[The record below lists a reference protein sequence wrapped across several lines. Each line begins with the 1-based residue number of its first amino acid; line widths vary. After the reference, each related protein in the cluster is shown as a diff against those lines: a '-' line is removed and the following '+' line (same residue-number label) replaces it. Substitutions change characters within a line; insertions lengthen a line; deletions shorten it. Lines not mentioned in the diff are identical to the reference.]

1 MENSTTGNEIW
12 FYELNGERKGGI
24 SETDLI
30 TLIRNGTL
38 RHGSSVW
45 KKGFAD
51 WTSIEDTQLR
61 EHLDDTTPPPLTGAK
76 VNNTVVWIL
85 AFAPLI
91 GLTLEY
97 FVAYM
102 VHSSEYRA
110 EQAVASGHF
119 IFITLILNIALSF
132 LDEKRLKKAGTDTST
147 FGGWVWLVPVY
158 LYQRTQALKQNLAY
172 FIVWIVCFL
181 LIVVGA

>member
-1 MENSTTGNEIW
+1 M
-12 FYELNGERKGGI
+12 
-24 SETDLI
+24 
-30 TLIRNGTL
+30 
-38 RHGSSVW
+38 
-45 KKGFAD
+45 
-51 WTSIEDTQLR
+51 
-61 EHLDDTTPPPLTGAK
+61 
-76 VNNTVVWIL
+76 
-85 AFAPLI
+85 
-91 GLTLEY
+91 
-97 FVAYM
+97 AYM

-158 LYQRTQALKQNLAY
+158 LYQRSQALKQNLAY
-172 FIVWIVCFL
+172 FIVWVVCFL

>member
-51 WTSIEDTQLR
+51 WTSIEETQLR
-61 EHLDDTTPPPLTGAK
+61 EHLDDTAPPPLTGAK

-110 EQAVASGHF
+110 EQAVASGH
-119 IFITLILNIALSF
+119 
-132 LDEKRLKKAGTDTST
+132 RKA
-147 FGGWVWLVPVY
+147 
-158 LYQRTQALKQNLAY
+158 
-172 FIVWIVCFL
+172 
-181 LIVVGA
+181 

>member
-51 WTSIEDTQLR
+51 WTSIEETQL
-61 EHLDDTTPPPLTGAK
+61 
-76 VNNTVVWIL
+76 
-85 AFAPLI
+85 
-91 GLTLEY
+91 
-97 FVAYM
+97 
-102 VHSSEYRA
+102 HSSEYRA

-119 IFITLILNIALSF
+119 IYITLILNIALSF
-132 LDEKRLKKAGTDTST
+132 LDEKRLKQAGTDTST

-158 LYQRTQALKQNLAY
+158 LYQRSQALKQNLAY